1 MSVIVCVG
9 ELLEE
14 SSDGIVDFLHLYSK
28 YESFFFRMHHSVKSI
43 YHSLKENH
51 KR

>member
-1 MSVIVCVG
+1 MSVIVYVG
-9 ELLEE
+9 ELEV
-14 SSDGIVDFLHLYSK
+14 SSDGIADVLHLNAE

-43 YHSLKENH
+43 YHAFKEHH